1 MGKLTDN
8 QFLFGFEGRI
18 NRAKYWY
25 ALFASMTFCMVFM
38 GLAAFVISLIFGA
51 TVKSIHVQLGEVFGI
66 PKSLPFSATFS
77 GVDSETSALVTLLF
91 YIAAT
96 PIFVIGIWFLFATTI
111 KRLHDRDKSGWW
123 IIIFFAAPALLG
135 RLVDRIDGESFVA
148 TGFAITLAVAA
159 LSLYAW
165 GFVELLFLKGSR
177 EPNRF
182 GPDPLARAIPDR
194 SWSARSDQHIE
205 LKFVPPGAG
214 PPPGP
219 HVMRGT

>member
-25 ALFASMTFCMVFM
+25 ALFASMSFCLVFM
-38 GLAAFVISLIFGA
+38 GMAAFVISLIFGA
-51 TVKSIHVQLGEVFGI
+51 SVKSVHVELVEVFGI
-66 PKSLPFSATFS
+66 PKSLPFSATF
-77 GVDSETSALVTLLF
+77 GGADSKTSALVTLIF
-91 YIAAT
+91 HIAAT
-96 PIFVIGIWFLFATTI
+96 PIFVIGIWFLVATTI

-123 IIIFFAAPALLG
+123 IFVFFAAPALLG

-148 TGFAITLAVAA
+148 TGLA
-159 LSLYAW
+159 LSLAYAALGLHAW
-165 GFVELLFLKGSR
+165 GFVELLFLKGMR

-194 SWSARSDQHIE
+194 PAAARWDQHSE
-205 LKFVPPGAG
+205 LEFVPHSAG
-214 PPPGP
+214 SSPPA
-219 HVMRGT
+219 VRRL

>member
-25 ALFASMTFCMVFM
+25 ALFASMTFCLVFM
-38 GLAAFVISLIFGA
+38 AVAAFVIGGIFGA
-51 TVKSIHVQLGEVFGI
+51 SVKSVDVELLGVFSS
-66 PKSLPFSATFS
+66 PPTLPFSADFANAAP
-77 GVDSETSALVTLLF
+77 ETSALVTRIF

-96 PIFVIGIWFLFATTI
+96 PIAVIGIWFLAATTI

-123 IIIFFAAPALLG
+123 ILVFLIAPALLG
-135 RLVDRIDGESFVA
+135 NIVDRIDDESYVA
-148 TGFAITLAVAA
+148 TALA
-159 LSLYAW
+159 LSLAYAAFSLKAW
-165 GFVELLFLKGSR
+165 GIVELLFLRGTH
-177 EPNRF
+177 EPNQF
-182 GPDPLARAIPDR
+182 GPDPLAPIDTKPRR
-194 SWSARSDQHIE
+194 DQESE
-205 LKFVPPGAG
+205 LTFVPPSAG